1 MTKKYRRSRQNPAKT
16 ATNRP
21 APGVVKSGL
30 EPAQN
35 RDGQEAQMSTHQTD
49 KAFFNELQN
58 NAELQAAVKQVTTRE
73 EVLAVAGHFGFEFS
87 ASEALQVLIAAK
99 HFGAEIHHEAMREA
113 MRDALAA
120 MSIRE
125 KDLDAIVG
133 GYDEASRA
141 ANNAMLQHNPN
152 AQTPADCPAC
162 AACLPG
168 GSAKDVMEFGAP
180 GVKGGV

>member
-1 MTKKYRRSRQNPAKT
+1 
-16 ATNRP
+16 
-21 APGVVKSGL
+21 
-30 EPAQN
+30 
-35 RDGQEAQMSTHQTD
+35 MSTQQAS

-73 EVLAVAGHFGFEFS
+73 EVVAVAGHFGFAFS
-87 ASEALQVLIAAK
+87 SAEVLQVLIAAK

-113 MRDALAA
+113 MRDALSE
-120 MSIRE
+120 MSIKE

-133 GYDEASRA
+133 GYDEASRT
-141 ANNAMLQHNPN
+141 ANNDMLQHNPN